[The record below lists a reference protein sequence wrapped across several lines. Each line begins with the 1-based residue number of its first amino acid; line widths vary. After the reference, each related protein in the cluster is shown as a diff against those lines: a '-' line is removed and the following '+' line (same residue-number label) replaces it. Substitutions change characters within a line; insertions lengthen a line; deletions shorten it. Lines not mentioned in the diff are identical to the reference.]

1 MKKCCR
7 TCANIPCTRKEC
19 DIENK
24 NACEYYKSLVQA
36 VSEKEPYSI
45 VEEEG
50 GIKIIRR
57 ID

>member
-1 MKKCCR
+1 MNKCCR

-36 VSEKEPYSI
+36 VSEGI
-45 VEEEG
+45 EG
-50 GIKIIRR
+50 KNESKI
-57 ID
+57 

>member
-36 VSEKEPYSI
+36 VSEKI
-45 VEEEG
+45 EEQS
-50 GIKIIRR
+50 
-57 ID
+57 